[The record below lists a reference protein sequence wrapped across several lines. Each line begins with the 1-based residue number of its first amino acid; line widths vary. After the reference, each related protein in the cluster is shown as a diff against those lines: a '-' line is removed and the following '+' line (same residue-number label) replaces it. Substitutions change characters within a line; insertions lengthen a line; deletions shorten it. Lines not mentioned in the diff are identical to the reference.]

1 MVAWV
6 KKEKNASEHRQG
18 KREAEE
24 ANKVEVAPGMTA
36 ASLRGFIVAMFGPTR
51 VLPKRRRL
59 CLQRNLKP

>member
-6 KKEKNASEHRQG
+6 KEEKNASEHWQG

-24 ANKVEVAPGMTA
+24 GNKVEVAPGMTA
-36 ASLRGFIVAMFGPTR
+36 ASSRRFIAAMFGPTR